1 MVSGNKDKTRIWESL
16 LIWTTLVLCKE
27 KKISAAL
34 YFFFWLLIKS
44 GMSLI
49 ALFVLF
55 GLTCSMNSN
64 LLTYFFNILIS
75 LSLSL
80 TIFVS
85 SASLPIVFTTRK
97 HHTFF
102 YFVTQTFPQI
112 HTHTHVVIIFLLIIP
127 VGTKAPTDIT
137 ADTTS
142 DKAILVEH
150 WDSHRS
156 STRFPCMVITVY
168 TIRWAF
174 STWSK

>member
-1 MVSGNKDKTRIWESL
+1 MVSGNKDKTRIWETL
-16 LIWTTLVLCKE
+16 LILTTLVLCKE
-27 KKISAAL
+27 KKYL
-34 YFFFWLLIKS
+34 LHCTFFWLLIKS

-127 VGTKAPTDIT
+127 VGTKAPTDVT

-156 STRFPCMVITVY
+156 
-168 TIRWAF
+168 
-174 STWSK
+174 